1 MVADADA
8 DVAPTAMYSNPSP
21 FLACTSRFSSLR
33 MLSPRPW
40 NAGLAIMAIATGS
53 SSSQLGT
60 PSLSDPQQQQHI
72 MNKSSTKPP
81 PPPATAGIKPLLI
94 LVSSVEFERV
104 RVPAPALLAFE
115 VVFPAAGGTVFVTV
129 APMVVGVVGVVIV
142 DAATVGE
149 VTIFVGGKGRV
160 VARVVSIGVVVVSA
174 AVSPLPTTSPLPSV
188 PSPPLPLPLPPSV
201 APSTPLLFLVV
212 FEVNV
217 VIDRGGEIV
226 VASIALVVVVVV
238 LAVVDDNACEL
249 PPFPTAA
256 HTVSDSTRRRR
267 NIKGRGKLRKKA
279 LRDLCKQSFNTRR
292 NLI

>member
-1 MVADADA
+1 
-8 DVAPTAMYSNPSP
+8 
-21 FLACTSRFSSLR
+21 
-33 MLSPRPW
+33 
-40 NAGLAIMAIATGS
+40 MAIATGS

-94 LVSSVEFERV
+94 LVGSVEFERV

-115 VVFPAAGGTVFVTV
+115 VVFPASGGTVFVTV

-149 VTIFVGGKGRV
+149 VTNFVGGKGRV

-188 PSPPLPLPLPPSV
+188 PSPPLPPSV

-226 VASIALVVVVVV
+226 VASIACLLSIVLVVVVVV